1 MLTKQ
6 ESLAV
11 VEKLVKKYESLG
23 PDANKLTEEETK
35 KDFILPLFKALNWD
49 TEDSREVSAEEN
61 ISKKRVDYGFRINGI
76 PKFFLEAKAIK
87 ETLDIEHAKQS
98 VTYSWLKS
106 TTWAVLTNFRQLDV
120 YNAEW
125 KSQSVWEK
133 RFFTLRLNEYA
144 TSFDKLWLLSRDA
157 FGTGDLDNTAEAWGK
172 KQRRVPVSP
181 VIDQLFI
188 DLIDWRQRLT
198 KNIAGKKANMG
209 LIKSDEELDECVQRI
224 LDRMIFIRV
233 CEDRQIEPFTLQS
246 RLREWKGT
254 NRSKSFYK
262 LLIDVF
268 REFDTHYNS
277 KLFAEHLADKLE
289 IDDVILN
296 FMINELYE
304 NKEGLGYDFAA
315 IDADVL
321 GSIYEQ
327 YLGYILEKGKK
338 KAAVVES
345 FSQRKKMGIYYT
357 PTHITEFIVK
367 STIDT
372 MLQEAASG
380 RPITILDPACGSGS
394 FLLAALRTFVSHHG
408 ATTFDE
414 KITILKDS
422 IYGVDLDPK
431 AVEIAQFNL
440 LLRILERRK
449 ILPVMDG
456 NIKVGN
462 SLVDDAGLS
471 PHALNWSQAFPG
483 AMKNG
488 GFDVIIGNPPYV
500 FGGGSGISPEEKE
513 YFQEKYE
520 SGHRKLNLFSLFFER
535 SIKLLRPGGIMGFI
549 VPNTLLRVTSY
560 EDTRKFIL
568 DNTKIVSIVN
578 LEAGVFEDVT
588 AATIIIVLQKLGEG
602 QTASGHRVK
611 IYYGLGGE
619 PFEKPQS
626 SFEKAA
632 MHIFDLASEKRGDDI
647 YGKLAKGSVP
657 LGSICKEMIFGVVI
671 TKNFDEVVSR
681 TKKGEAYK
689 KFLEG
694 RDIGRYE
701 INFDNKFL
709 HYEASLLHRPRTPE
723 VFEVE
728 EKILV
733 QRISG
738 GKRPLKAAY
747 DDKQYYD
754 KESINNIILADKRF
768 NAKFILALM
777 NSKLFSWY
785 YASKFSLESTL
796 TVNVSKAYLEQLPVK
811 LVSDEVQKKITTIVD
826 RMLELHE
833 RLKEVGPF
841 SDESKRLYAEI
852 VQLDSD
858 IDRAVYE
865 VYDLSDIE
873 IKKIEEAV
881 KED

>member
-1 MLTKQ
+1 LFTKEQSLT
-6 ESLAV
+6 EI
-11 VEKLVKKYESLG
+11 ERLVRKYDSLG

-49 TEDSREVSAEEN
+49 TENSREVSAEEN
-61 ISKKRVDYGFRINGI
+61 ISKKRVDHGFKIDGI

-87 ETLDIEHAKQS
+87 ETLDTEHAKQS

-106 TTWAVLTNFRQLDV
+106 TTWAVLTNFRQLEV

-125 KSQSVWEK
+125 KSRSVWEK
-133 RFFTLRLNEYA
+133 RFFALKYNEIA
-144 TSFDKLWLLSRDA
+144 SSFDKLWLLSRDS
-157 FGTGDLDNTAEAWGK
+157 FETKELDKTAEEWGK
-172 KQRRVPVSP
+172 KQKRVPVSP
-181 VIDQLFI
+181 VIDQLFT

-198 KNIAGKKANMG
+198 KNIAGKRANMT

-233 CEDRQIEPFTLQS
+233 CEDRQIEPTTLQS

-262 LLIDVF
+262 LLVDVF
-268 REFDTHYNS
+268 HEFDMNYDS
-277 KLFAEHLADKLE
+277 KLFANHLADQLE
-289 IDDVILN
+289 IDDIVLN
-296 FMINELYE
+296 FMIGELYE
-304 NKEGLGYDFAA
+304 NKEGFGYDFSA

-327 YLGYILEKGKK
+327 YLGYILEKGRKK
-338 KAAVVES
+338 GAVVQS
-345 FSQRKKMGIYYT
+345 TSQRKKMGIYYT
-357 PTHITEFIVK
+357 PTYITEFIVK
-367 STIDT
+367 NTIEIALQRQSTNR
-372 MLQEAASG
+372 A
-380 RPITILDPACGSGS
+380 ITVLDPACGSGS
-394 FLLAALRTFVSHHG
+394 FLLAALKSVVAHNKASSFE
-408 ATTFDE
+408 D
-414 KITILKDS
+414 KISVIRQS
-422 IYGVDLDPK
+422 IFGVDLDPK

-449 ILPVMDG
+449 VLPVMDK
-456 NIKVGN
+456 NIIVGN
-462 SLVDDAGLS
+462 SLVDDATLN
-471 PHALNWSQAFPG
+471 PHALAWLQTFPEAF
-483 AMKNG
+483 KNG

-500 FGGGSGISPEEKE
+500 FGGGSGISPEEKV
-513 YFQEKYE
+513 YFQQNYE

-535 SIKLLRPGGIMGFI
+535 SIKLLRPGGLMGFI

-588 AATIIIVLQKLGEG
+588 AATIIIILQKNEADK
-602 QTASGHRVK
+602 TASNNTVMV
-611 IYYGLGGE
+611 YDGLRAK

-632 MHIFDLASEKRGDDI
+632 MHIFDLAQEQRGDDI
-647 YGKLAKGSVP
+647 YSKLAAGSVN

-671 TKNFDEVVSR
+671 TKNFDEVVSDV
-681 TKKGEAYK
+681 KKGESYK

-694 RDIGRYE
+694 RDIGRYR
-701 INFDNKFL
+701 INFDNKYL
-709 HYEASLLHRPRTPE
+709 HYLPSLLHRPRTPE
-723 VFEVE
+723 IFEAD

-747 DDKQYYD
+747 DNEQYYD
-754 KESINNIILADKRF
+754 KESINNIILADKKF
-768 NAKFILALM
+768 NAKYILALM

-785 YASKFSLESTL
+785 YASKFSLESSL

-811 LVSDEVQKKITTIVD
+811 VVDDVTQMKVVSMVD
-826 RMLELHE
+826 HILNLHK
-833 RLKEVGPF
+833 RLKEAGPL
-841 SDESKRLYAEI
+841 SDESKRLFAEI
-852 VQLDSD
+852 ELLDSD
-858 IDRAVYE
+858 IDKTVYE
-865 VYDLSDIE
+865 IYGLNDDEVMRIE
-873 IKKIEEAV
+873 SAL

>member
-1 MLTKQ
+1 LLTKDQ
-6 ESLAV
+6 SRAE
-11 VEKLVKKYESLG
+11 VERLVKKYELLG

-35 KDFILPLFKALNWD
+35 KDFILPLFKVLNWD

-61 ISKKRVDYGFRINGI
+61 ISKKRVDYGFRIEGI
-76 PKFFLEAKAIK
+76 PKFFLETKAIK
-87 ETLDIEHAKQS
+87 ETLDTEHAKQS

-106 TTWAVLTNFRQLDV
+106 TTWAVLTNFRQLEV

-125 KSQSVWEK
+125 KSRSVWEK
-133 RFFTLRLNEYA
+133 RFFALRFNEYVS
-144 TSFDKLWLLSRDA
+144 SFDKLWLLSRDSFA
-157 FGTGDLDNTAEAWGK
+157 TGELDKTAEEWGK
-172 KQRRVPVSP
+172 KQKRVPVSP

-188 DLIDWRQRLT
+188 DLVDWRQRLT
-198 KNIAGKKANMG
+198 KNIAAKKVNMA

-254 NRSKSFYK
+254 SRSKSFYK
-262 LLIDVF
+262 LLVDVF
-268 REFDTHYNS
+268 SEFDTHYNS

-289 IDDVILN
+289 IDDIVLN
-296 FMINELYE
+296 FIINELYE
-304 NKEGLGYDFAA
+304 NKEGLGYDFSA

-338 KAAVVES
+338 KSTVVES
-345 FSQRKKMGIYYT
+345 LSQRKKMGIYYT

-367 STIDT
+367 NTVDL
-372 MLQEAASG
+372 MLQSAPSG
-380 RPITILDPACGSGS
+380 RPITVLDPACGSGS
-394 FLLAALRTFVSHHG
+394 FLLAALRTLVSHQG
-408 ATTFDE
+408 ATTFDD
-414 KITILKDS
+414 KIAILKNS
-422 IYGVDLDPK
+422 VFGVDLDPK

-462 SLVDDAGLS
+462 SLVDAPGVS
-471 PHALNWSQAFPG
+471 SHALTWDQAFPG

-500 FGGGSGISPEEKE
+500 FGGGSGISPREKE
-513 YFQEKYE
+513 YFQQKYE

-568 DNTKIVSIVN
+568 ENTRIVSIVN

-588 AATIIIVLQKLGEG
+588 ASTIIIILQKLGEG
-602 QTASGHRVK
+602 ETATGHRVK
-611 IYYGLGGE
+611 IYDGLYSK
-619 PFEKPQS
+619 PFGKPQG
-626 SFEKAA
+626 SFDKAA
-632 MHIFDLASEKRGDDI
+632 MHIFDLAPEKRGDDI
-647 YGKLAKGSVP
+647 YEKLAVGSVP
-657 LGSICKEMIFGVVI
+657 LGTLCKEMIFGVVI
-671 TKNFDEVVSR
+671 TKNFDEVVSD
-681 TKKGEAYK
+681 TKKGESYK
-689 KFLEG
+689 RFLEG
-694 RDIGRYE
+694 RDIDRYQ
-701 INFDNKFL
+701 INFDNKYL
-709 HYEASLLHRPRTPE
+709 HYERSLLHRPRTPE
-723 VFEVE
+723 IFEAD

-747 DDKQYYD
+747 DNEQYYD
-754 KESINNIILADKRF
+754 KESINNIILTDKRY
-768 NAKFILALM
+768 NAKYILALL

-785 YASKFSLESTL
+785 YASKFSLGSTL

-811 LVSDEVQKKITTIVD
+811 VVDDETQSKIVAMAD
-826 RMLELHE
+826 RMLELH
-833 RLKEVGPF
+833 RRVQRVGPM
-841 SDESKRLYAEI
+841 SDESKKLQAGI
-852 VQLDSD
+852 AALDAD
-858 IDRAVYE
+858 IDKAVYE
-865 VYDLSDIE
+865 LYELGPDDIT
-873 IKKIEEAV
+873 KVEEALGS
-881 KED
+881 